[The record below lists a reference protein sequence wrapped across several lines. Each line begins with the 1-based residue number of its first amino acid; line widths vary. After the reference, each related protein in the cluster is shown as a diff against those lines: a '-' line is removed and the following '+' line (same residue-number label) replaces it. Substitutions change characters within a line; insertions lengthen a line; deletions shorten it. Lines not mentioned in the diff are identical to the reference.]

1 MIWTR
6 LIGALVALLAPAVVS
21 AATAESSAALARPT
35 FKIAVEETAA
45 YRVRF
50 EDLAAAGLGGGLPR
64 GGLGL
69 TCAGLPVP
77 LWVED
82 GGDGIFGPGD
92 HLEFLGRRL
101 AGEVSTLNED
111 TRENV
116 YVLRTDATHP
126 ARGSIAAPPAS
137 GPPLAL
143 FTARHLEQD
152 LLILRLPPPVNGRRD
167 ELWYWAKL
175 TQDQE
180 PWRQTLDLRD
190 LAPAS
195 AGKAALSLQFR
206 GWSRPREKADPG
218 DADHR
223 VEVRLNGSVIA
234 SAAWNGTDLYRL
246 DVPDLALDA
255 LVPGDNTLE
264 FKVPPRAA
272 NAAGTPLIDV
282 VMLDWIEISYPRS
295 AWIGD
300 EQARLTLV
308 ADGKPGPLRLRSDQ
322 SKVGQRLLVFGD
334 GGWRGVARAVGVAG
348 TVGDATWAVDPPPG
362 ERSVIVTPATRL
374 AAPAAIVLDRPSRLA
389 DPGNRADYI
398 IIAQRTLIDAVRP
411 LAELH
416 RARGLRVEVVDIED
430 VYDEFSHGI
439 AGPRALRSFLDFAW
453 HHWARPAPRFV
464 LLVGDASWDAKNARA
479 EDANYPDSVYR
490 PGESEP
496 FAKIPSTPYTV
507 EADLNHR
514 NLIPT
519 WINTSGDGHSASDN
533 WFVAIDGDD
542 DLPDLAIG
550 RFPVVEPAEVSA
562 IVEKIRRYV
571 TAPEPGSWR
580 RDVLLVTNDEPSF
593 QAGSDGLAR
602 WVATIGYATE
612 KIYPAAA
619 EVSNERNTQN
629 LLAAFDRGAA
639 IVHFFGHGGRYIWR
653 TGPPD
658 LVKNQDLFTLAD
670 LDRLQPTGRL
680 PVVLSMTCYSAPFDH
695 PNADSIGEKLLR
707 IPGKGAIAVLAASWR
722 NASSASWGQALIAEL
737 TRPGATIGEA
747 VMRAK
752 HVVRD
757 PDFVATYNLLG
768 DPAMPMA
775 LPSGAIALS
784 TADREDGR
792 IIHVGGEVNGD
803 GFSGQVT
810 VDLIGDRGEIL
821 RSSTLDLAAPRF
833 TADFP
838 TSSEEFLAVRAVR
851 AYAWNA
857 ARGLDATG
865 GIEFTDNL
873 ARRAALALAAAIAQ
887 GPTP

>member
-1 MIWTR
+1 MWIR
-6 LIGALVALLAPAVVS
+6 LAAAFMALLAPA
-21 AATAESSAALARPT
+21 AATAAVARPT

-50 EDLAAAGLGGGLPR
+50 EDLASAGLGRRLPSGGLV
-64 GGLGL
+64 L

-82 GGDGIFGPGD
+82 GGDGTFGPGD

-152 LLILRLPPPVNGRRD
+152 LLILRLPPPVDGRRD

-190 LAPAS
+190 LASAS
-195 AGKAALSLQFR
+195 VGKAALSLQFR
-206 GWSRPREKADPG
+206 GWSQPREKADPG

-223 VEVRLNGSVIA
+223 VEVLLNGAVIA

-246 DVPDLALDA
+246 DVPGLALDA
-255 LVPGDNTLE
+255 LVPGDNIVEL
-264 FKVPPRAA
+264 KVPPRAA
-272 NAAGTPLIDV
+272 NAAGTPLVDV

-308 ADGKPGPLRLRSDQ
+308 AAGKPGPLRIRSD
-322 SKVGQRLLVFGD
+322 KNKAGQGLLVFGD
-334 GGWRGVARAVGVAG
+334 GGWRGVARAVG
-348 TVGDATWAVDPPPG
+348 DATWAVDPPPG
-362 ERSVIVTPATRL
+362 ERAVIVTPATRL

-398 IIAQRTLIDAVRP
+398 IIAHSTLIDAVRP

-416 RARGLRVEVVDIED
+416 RARGLRVMVVDVED

-453 HHWARPAPRFV
+453 HHWARPAPRSV
-464 LLVGDASWDAKNARA
+464 LLVGDASWDAKNAHA
-479 EDANYPDSVYR
+479 EDANYPDSIYR

-496 FAKIPSTPYTV
+496 FAKIPSTPYAV
-507 EADLNHR
+507 EAGLNHR

-519 WINTSGDGHSASDN
+519 WIHTTRDGHSASDN

-602 WVATIGYATE
+602 WVATMGYATE

-670 LDRLQPTGRL
+670 LDGLQPTGRL

-722 NASSASWGQALIAEL
+722 NASSASWGQAVIAEL
-737 TRPGATIGEA
+737 THPGATIGEA

-752 HVVRD
+752 YQIQD

-784 TADREDGR
+784 TADREAGR
-792 IIHVGGEVNGD
+792 IIHVGGEVRISH
-803 GFSGQVT
+803 FSGRIAI
-810 VDLIGDRGEIL
+810 DLVGERGEIL
-821 RSSTLDLAAPRF
+821 GSAALDLPTPRF
-833 TADFP
+833 VADLP
-838 TSSEEFLAVRAVR
+838 VSEEEFLAVRGVR

-857 ARGLDATG
+857 GRGLDATG

-873 ARRAALALAAAIAQ
+873 ARRAALATAAAVAE